1 MKKKLVAG
9 LILAL
14 SAVTVCPAAAFAS
27 TDHYTDSSVV
37 GKDNGWDEWSSSWET
52 TAADFTKVSLT
63 PGADD
68 TELNFAWYSEKTDSQ
83 ATPVVHFGTDKDNL
97 ETFEGTSGDVDQDLT
112 GDKAYEYNHVTV
124 TGIEPNTT

>member
-52 TAADFTKVSLT
+52 T
-63 PGADD
+63 
-68 TELNFAWYSEKTDSQ
+68 E
-83 ATPVVHFGTDKDNL
+83 
-97 ETFEGTSGDVDQDLT
+97 
-112 GDKAYEYNHVTV
+112 
-124 TGIEPNTT
+124 